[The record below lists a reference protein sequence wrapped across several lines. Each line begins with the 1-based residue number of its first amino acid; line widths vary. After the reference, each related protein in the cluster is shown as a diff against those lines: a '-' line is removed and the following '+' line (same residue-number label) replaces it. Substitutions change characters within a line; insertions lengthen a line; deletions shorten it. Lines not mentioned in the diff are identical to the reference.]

1 MRNVAQNSW
10 KQQLFILQGESQFKL
25 FHQKKNDFT
34 RFFFEEKIVLSPKFE
49 LFTQF
54 LSQHAWRSLWRKE
67 SEMYTQPQNNISPDM
82 VRSWILNL
90 TNELIDYVSSLVTWL
105 MQILKTRPWFLMTSE
120 KLKCHV
126 AIQLHLQ
133 AGSLV
138 KMLTLYQN

>member
-10 KQQLFILQGESQFKL
+10 KQQLFILQGESQLEL

-105 MQILKTRPWFLMTSE
+105 M
-120 KLKCHV
+120 
-126 AIQLHLQ
+126 
-133 AGSLV
+133 
-138 KMLTLYQN
+138 